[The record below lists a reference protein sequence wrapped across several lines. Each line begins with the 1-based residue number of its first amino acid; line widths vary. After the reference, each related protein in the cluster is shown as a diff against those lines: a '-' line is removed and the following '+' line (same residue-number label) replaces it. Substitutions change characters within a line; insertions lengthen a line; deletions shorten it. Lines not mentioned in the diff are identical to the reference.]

1 MLPDFQTCYRAHCAR
16 DARYDGRFFTA
27 VTSTG
32 IYCRPVCPAVAPKA
46 ANCRFFA
53 TAAAARAAGFRACLR
68 CRPES
73 APHSPAW
80 NGVQTTV
87 ARALRLID
95 EGALEGARVDDL
107 ARRLGIGSRYLRGL
121 FAAHV
126 GMSPA
131 AVARDRRAARARE
144 LVAAGALPLA
154 DIAFAA
160 GFGSVRAFNA
170 AFRRCYGAPPSAFR
184 GRGDGGI
191 GDGGIGGD
199 HANRDSNIGDLP

>member
-1 MLPDFQTCYRAHCAR
+1 MTLDFQTCYRAHCDR

-32 IYCRPVCPAVAPKA
+32 IFCRPVCPAVAPKPE
-46 ANCRFFA
+46 NCRFFPS
-53 TAAAARAAGFRACLR
+53 AAAAITAGFRPCMR

-80 NGVQTTV
+80 NGVKTTV
-87 ARALRLID
+87 ARALKLI
-95 EGALEGARVDDL
+95 EQGALEEHGVDQL
-107 ARRLGIGSRYLRGL
+107 AQRLGVGERYLRRL

-126 GMSPA
+126 GASPA
-131 AVARDRRAARARE
+131 AVARIRRARLARQ
-144 LVAAGALPLA
+144 LVADTARPLA

-170 AFRRCYGAPPSAFR
+170 AFRRFYGAPPSAFR
-184 GRGDGGI
+184 KGRGGATAAHI
-191 GDGGIGGD
+191 
-199 HANRDSNIGDLP
+199 

>member
-1 MLPDFQTCYRAHCAR
+1 MHLDFQTCYRAHRRR

-32 IYCRPVCPAVAPKA
+32 IFCRPVCPATPPKPE
-46 ANCRFFA
+46 NCRFFA
-53 TAAAARAAGFRACLR
+53 SAAGAMAAGFRPCLR

-87 ARALRLID
+87 ARALKLI
-95 EGALEGARVDDL
+95 EQGALEEHGVDHL
-107 ARRLGIGSRYLRGL
+107 AHRLGVGARYLRRL

-126 GMSPA
+126 GISPA
-131 AVARDRRAARARE
+131 AVARNRRARLARQ
-144 LVAAGALPLA
+144 LVIDTAQPMA
-154 DIAFAA
+154 DIAFAS

-170 AFRRCYGAPPSAFR
+170 AFRQCYGAPPSAFR
-184 GRGDGGI
+184 ARRKGTSRTTGI
-191 GDGGIGGD
+191 T
-199 HANRDSNIGDLP
+199 P

>member
-1 MLPDFQTCYRAHCAR
+1 MHLDFQTCYRAHRRR

-32 IYCRPVCPAVAPKA
+32 IFCRPVCPAVPPKPE
-46 ANCRFFA
+46 NCRFFA
-53 TAAAARAAGFRACLR
+53 TAAAAMAAGFRPCLR

-80 NGVQTTV
+80 NGVKTTV
-87 ARALRLID
+87 ARALKLID
-95 EGALEGARVDDL
+95 QGALEEHGVGEL
-107 ARRLGIGSRYLRGL
+107 ARRLGIGERYLRRL

-126 GMSPA
+126 GAGPA
-131 AVARDRRAARARE
+131 AVARNRRVRLARRLVTDTAR
-144 LVAAGALPLA
+144 PMT

-170 AFRRCYGAPPSAFR
+170 AFRACYGAPPSAFR
-184 GRGDGGI
+184 
-191 GDGGIGGD
+191 
-199 HANRDSNIGDLP
+199 NRASTLTRARP

>member
-1 MLPDFQTCYRAHCAR
+1 MHLDFQTCYRAHRRR

-32 IYCRPVCPAVAPKA
+32 IFCRPVCPAVPPKPE
-46 ANCRFFA
+46 NCQFFA
-53 TAAAARAAGFRACLR
+53 TAAAAMAAGFRPCLR

-80 NGVQTTV
+80 NGVKTTV
-87 ARALRLID
+87 ARALKLID
-95 EGALEGARVDDL
+95 QGALEEHGVGEL
-107 ARRLGIGSRYLRGL
+107 ARRLGVGERYLRRL

-126 GMSPA
+126 GAGPA
-131 AVARDRRAARARE
+131 AVARNRRARLARRLVTDTAR
-144 LVAAGALPLA
+144 PMT

-170 AFRRCYGAPPSAFR
+170 AFRACYGAPPSAFR
-184 GRGDGGI
+184 
-191 GDGGIGGD
+191 
-199 HANRDSNIGDLP
+199 NRASTLTRARP